1 MVGGVVFLFS
11 FFYPYS
17 PFLVQKEAVV
27 AARLE
32 IAAILEE
39 LRSRTIKKLKIA
51 PVELNQ
57 TLNI

>member
-32 IAAILEE
+32 IAIREE